1 MSKKKEIKVTKKIIS
16 LLLLVM
22 MLLGIVEPVFAVTV
36 ATSGTDKW
44 VSGQFDSEVFTTDN
58 ETSVGMLMR
67 RLVNYKTQDM
77 ITVFCAEHK
86 VNSPTR
92 RNSYCN
98 SFSTNRSVS
107 KESCKSGLFWVVL

>member
-1 MSKKKEIKVTKKIIS
+1 MIKKEHFKITKRLLSI
-16 LLLLVM
+16 LLLVITIF
-22 MLLGIVEPVFAVTV
+22 GSVQPVFAVTF

-67 RLVNYKTQDM
+67 RLVNLNTKEM

-86 VNSPTR
+86 VDSPTR
-92 RNSYCN
+92 RNTYSN
-98 SFSTNRSVS
+98 SLCTN
-107 KESCKSGLFWVVL
+107 